1 MITKISATNFK
12 SWVDTGEIRLAP
24 LTGFFGTNSS
34 GKTSL
39 LQILLLLKQT
49 AASSDRNMVLQTEG
63 SLVSLGTLRD
73 VLYGDALSSSIS
85 LDWQL
90 SKPILIKPVTQD
102 NLHLDNL
109 HFSTQVTLDS
119 GIPVVDSMEYA
130 GDRFSGKV
138 RRTEKRDRYQIEVLV
153 DGKEPKRIQGRPPNI
168 GRPIKCYGFPGEAL
182 QYYQDADYLSD
193 FNYAFE
199 QLFGSVFYLGPMRE
213 DPKRIYQILGNRP
226 DDVGRKGELAI
237 AALATAGED
246 REYRPSWKK
255 SGAKISLAEKI
266 AAEMKAMGLI
276 ESFKV
281 ERLVENI
288 NQYQVLIRRTKTSRE
303 VPIIDVGFGI
313 SQVLPVL
320 VICYYSPRKST
331 IILEQ
336 PEIHLHP
343 SAQSA
348 LADVL
353 IDAIKAR
360 DVQIIFE
367 SHSEHLLRR
376 LQRRIAEKRITKE
389 DVALYFC
396 SMDDGKSQLTELELS
411 EYGDI
416 SNWPDGFFGDLTGDL
431 IEMTEIS
438 INRQLQLL

>member
-1 MITKISATNFK
+1 VITQISATNFK
-12 SWVDTGEIRLAP
+12 SWADTGKIRLAP

-73 VLYGDALSSSIS
+73 VLHGDALSTSIS
-85 LDWQL
+85 LDW
-90 SKPILIKPVTQD
+90 KPSTPIRIDPIT
-102 NLHLDNL
+102 LDNL
-109 HFSTQVTLDS
+109 SFSSYVTLDG
-119 GIPVVDSMEYA
+119 GIPVIERITYK
-130 GDRFSGKV
+130 GERFSGNISRSEK
-138 RRTEKRDRYQIEVLV
+138 KRDRYQIEVLV
-153 DGKEPKRIQGRPPNI
+153 DNREPRRIQGRPPNI

-246 REYRPSWKK
+246 RDYRPSGKPK
-255 SGAKISLAEKI
+255 ARKISLAEKI

-276 ESFKV
+276 ESFRV
-281 ERLVENI
+281 EQLVENI
-288 NQYQVLIRRTKTSRE
+288 NQYQVLIKRTEQSRE
-303 VPIIDVGFGI
+303 VPIVDLGFGI

-320 VICYYSPRKST
+320 VICYYSPQKST

-353 IDAIKAR
+353 IDAVKAR
-360 DVQIIFE
+360 NVQIIFE
-367 SHSEHLLRR
+367 SHSEHLIRR
-376 LQRRIAEKRITKE
+376 LQRRITEETIKKE
-389 DVALYFC
+389 DIALYFC
-396 SMDDGKSQLTELELS
+396 SMEGGKSQLTELELS

-416 SNWPDGFFGDLTGDL
+416 LNWPDGFFGDLTGDL
-431 IEMTEIS
+431 IEMTESS
-438 INRQLQLL
+438 IQRQLQLL